1 MQSRRLL
8 PVIIQLVVLLTV
20 LLLSMHLTFSTTDQL
35 CVDQLLLM
43 SDARSLRLFLGTT
56 ATATCDAHQ
65 PAASVG

>member
-1 MQSRRLL
+1 MQSRRLF

-20 LLLSMHLTFSTTDQL
+20 LLSVHLTFSTTDQL
-35 CVDQLLLM
+35 CVYQLLLM

>member
-1 MQSRRLL
+1 MQSRRLFS
-8 PVIIQLVVLLTV
+8 VIIQLVVLLTV
-20 LLLSMHLTFSTTDQL
+20 LLSVHLTFSTTDQL